1 MYIQIGN
8 TKYEC
13 KATTFTT
20 QSGKE
25 AVRVVSDAP
34 VATNGFLLLNSKEE
48 LIADRSDFT
57 HLYRE
62 DGNVKEYTATI
73 DTIVEAEG
81 YNSPVPKN
89 PITQALSNLNNRVTD
104 ITPYKQSKKGYYG
117 DKEKNFYGVPNG
129 VVSVFFENYDGEYT
143 VRRNNDVLTVAF
155 PVLEK
160 ETNITI
166 MVQ

>member
-1 MYIQIGN
+1 MFIQIGN

-20 QSGKE
+20 QSGQE

-48 LIADRSDFT
+48 LIADRSDFK

-62 DGNVKEYTATI
+62 DGTIKEYTSVV
-73 DTIVEAEG
+73 DQIVPAEG
-81 YNSPVPKN
+81 STDPVPKN

-104 ITPYKQSKKGYYG
+104 ITPYTQSKKAYYG
-117 DKEKNFYGVPNG
+117 EIEKVFYGVPSG
-129 VVSVFFENYDGEYT
+129 EMSVFFDNEYT
-143 VRRNNDVLTVAF
+143 TERIEDRVYVRFERLS
-155 PVLEK
+155 
-160 ETNITI
+160 ETKDITI